1 MSVFKPAQ
9 PVYLVGP
16 EICLPQQIISNADL
30 LAFVPGASF
39 RPEWITQRTG
49 VAERRW
55 ASDDEACSDL
65 ATGAASRLMAKHALA
80 AGDVAQ
86 VVLATISGDY
96 PSPPTAPLVQHRLGL
111 PAAGAF
117 DLGAAC
123 AGFVSALH
131 VCAGLCMASGE
142 NHLLIAADIRSKFID
157 RSSLAVSSLFGDGAA
172 AALLTTARQ
181 QAAYRLVA
189 SELRADGAL
198 GDAVVLRAGGSRL
211 PFSCNREPQNL
222 TIQIA
227 SAPALFIQAVDAMV
241 QGGLSLLAKTGH
253 AVKDLAWLVP
263 HQANLHMMRD
273 VGRKLGFAAEQVIEV
288 IQSTGN
294 TSGASVGLALHAL
307 TQSGR
312 PRHGDLVLLV
322 SAGGGGLAACALLE
336 YVGAA
341 A

>member
-1 MSVFKPAQ
+1 MSLFKPAR
-9 PVYLVGP
+9 PVYIVGP
-16 EICLPQQIISNADL
+16 EICIPHQVISNADL
-30 LAFVPGASF
+30 LAFVPGTSI
-39 RPEWITQRTG
+39 RPDWITQRTG
-49 VAERRW
+49 VTERRW

-65 ATGAASRLMAKHALA
+65 AASAASRLMAAHDLA
-80 AGDVAQ
+80 AGDIAQ

-111 PAAGAF
+111 HAAGAF

-131 VCAGLCMASGE
+131 VCAGLCVATGE
-142 NHLLIAADIRSKFID
+142 SHLLIAADIRSKFID
-157 RSSLAVSSLFGDGAA
+157 KTRLAVSSLFGDGAA
-172 AALLTTARQ
+172 AALLTMRPQ
-181 QAAYRLVA
+181 QAAFRLIA

-211 PFSCNREPQNL
+211 PFARNRQPENL

-253 AVKDLAWLVP
+253 AVKDIGWLVP

-273 VGRKLGFAAEQVIEV
+273 VGRKLGFAAGQVIEV

-294 TSGASVGLALHAL
+294 TSGASVGLALHGL

-312 PRHGDLVLLV
+312 PHHGDLVLLV
-322 SAGGGGLAACALLE
+322 SAGGGGLAASALLQ
-336 YVGAA
+336 YVGETA
-341 A
+341 